1 MKICDLK
8 KNKFIYIYIIFILFI
23 ILYFIYLN
31 IYTNNKFENFNNNI
45 NNKKSNIYIFYHI
58 YCNSNTYSIVNDQI
72 NKIIFSGL
80 YKKIDKV
87 YVFLTGEEYYIND
100 IKKLVQKSGSKFII
114 ADIGINDKSYERFTL
129 LKIHNYINDNDK
141 FLYIHSKGVSKN
153 DNNNKKKNIEDWRNL
168 MEYYLIHNY
177 QECINLLEEYDTVG
191 INYIKNLHYS
201 GNFWWTKGSYYKKL
215 PKTISNYYTAPEDYI
230 CKSKPNSKVLYSSG
244 YEGFGHY
251 KKPYPFSKYIDL

>member
-153 DNNNKKKNIEDWRNL
+153 DNNNKKKILKIGE
-168 MEYYLIHNY
+168 I
-177 QECINLLEEYDTVG
+177 
-191 INYIKNLHYS
+191 
-201 GNFWWTKGSYYKKL
+201 
-215 PKTISNYYTAPEDYI
+215 
-230 CKSKPNSKVLYSSG
+230 
-244 YEGFGHY
+244 
-251 KKPYPFSKYIDL
+251 